1 MALVRRVRTA
11 VSRGWTALSV
21 GTSKTSPNDS
31 PSPSLPSTSI
41 EVLPCL
47 EIDGVWWVW
56 RRKSSREEDERGD
69 ESVENQND
77 VECDSVSLQA
87 SRQRRAAGDLLHRK
101 SGAPH
106 RGGEAGEGCVV
117 ASG

>member
-1 MALVRRVRTA
+1 MALVRRVRTS
-11 VSRGWTALSV
+11 VSRGWTSLSD
-21 GTSKTSPNDS
+21 GTSKTSSNVSASLSLSS
-31 PSPSLPSTSI
+31 PSI

-47 EIDGVWWVW
+47 EMDGVWWVW
-56 RRKSSREEDERGD
+56 RRKSSGEEDERGD

-77 VECDSVSLQA
+77 VEGDSVSLQA

-106 RGGEAGEGCVV
+106 RGSEAG
-117 ASG
+117 